1 MSFRSFNSCTNIS
14 VMLESEACSLM
25 DLLKESNIQTAL
37 KKRIPN
43 LAEYLANNAGHLV
56 DIALG
61 AEKTS
66 LDVQFICFSII
77 VTQVKTLTSLL
88 ISNDNF
94 LQHLNNF
101 ISNNKDIDENGATG
115 FARIFKFV
123 LNQTNGE
130 ILNRW
135 PERTELF
142 QRMVAHIDHIAIH
155 YLLDDLTSDARKTVV
170 AFLEDSNASSV
181 LLSNI
186 SNDVRKS
193 KKLYLYLTNLIS
205 IIEIDSPL
213 LSVFENAQ
221 KVNEIYDL
229 ALTTNNAQL
238 SSQVFIFL
246 DRLTEQIDYDIDE
259 ETSNQE
265 LENQDPLIDSVI
277 QLGKTK
283 IDQICEFLKKGTPF
297 LGNKDN
303 AIRLLRTLLL
313 HSESIP
319 EIVFEY
325 CEILF
330 EQFFEKPAHSILHHS
345 FISIFDTISTDA
357 ERCLKFIKS
366 SNIKHRILE
375 AFEKRDQINAAYWG
389 ILFDLSNKVEE
400 LDPSKE
406 EDDWQ
411 KFKESTIAK
420 TQSIIIN
427 SYGGKLPVDSDLTD
441 SEDIVFPLGKS
452 QMQESEQF

>member
-1 MSFRSFNSCTNIS
+1 MSFRSLSSCSNIS
-14 VMLESEACSLM
+14 VMLESQACSLM
-25 DLLKESNIQTAL
+25 DLLKESNIQTAI

-43 LAEYLANNAGHLV
+43 LAEYLAGNAGQLV

-66 LDVQFICFSII
+66 SSIQYICFSIL
-77 VTQVKTLTSLL
+77 VTQVKSLTSLFL
-88 ISNDNF
+88 SSDIF

-123 LNQTNGE
+123 INQTNGE
-130 ILNRW
+130 ILNQW
-135 PERTELF
+135 PERTKLF
-142 QRMVAHIDHIAIH
+142 QNIVNHMDHIAIH
-155 YLLDDLTSDARKTVV
+155 YLLDDLTSDARKNIV
-170 AFLEDSNASSV
+170 AFLEDCNATTV
-181 LLSNI
+181 LLSNV
-186 SNDVRKS
+186 SNDLRKD

-213 LSVFENAQ
+213 LSIFEN
-221 KVNEIYDL
+221 KDKMDEIYNL
-229 ALTTNNAQL
+229 ALTTNDAQL

-246 DRLTEQIDYDIDE
+246 DRLSEQIDYDIDE
-259 ETSNQE
+259 ENANQD
-265 LENQDPLIDSVI
+265 LENQDPLIESVI
-277 QLGKTK
+277 QLGKNK
-283 IDQICEFLKKGTPF
+283 INQICEFLKKDTPF

-319 EIVFEY
+319 EVVFEY
-325 CEILF
+325 GEILF

-345 FISIFDTISTDA
+345 FISLFDTISTDS
-357 ERCLKFIKS
+357 ERCLKFIKTL
-366 SNIKHRILE
+366 NIKNRILE

-400 LDPSKE
+400 LAPSNE
-406 EDDWQ
+406 EDDWE

-420 TQSIIIN
+420 IQSIITSN
-427 SYGGKLPVDSDLTD
+427 YGGNLPTDSDLTD